1 LAHHILAH
9 LEMIQRD
16 RERMNEIE
24 KRVNVM
30 PLGSAA
36 LAGTNFPIDRAYT
49 AKLLNFPKISNNS
62 MDAVS
67 DRDFIIEFC
76 SASAILM
83 MHLSRFCEEIVMW
96 SSSEFNFMELSDSFT
111 TGSSIMPQKKNPD
124 AAELI
129 RGKTGRVYG
138 HVMGVLTLMKSLPL
152 AYNKDLQEDKE
163 PLFDTV
169 DTVKLSLAVFDGMIK
184 TAKFKIPAAT
194 QLGAEGF
201 LTATDMADYL
211 ALRGIPFRE
220 AHEITGKTV
229 AYCLKNRKPLEE
241 LTLKELRKISAKFDK
256 SIFDYISVEKSVQ
269 RKNVFGG
276 TAKNRTLEQVARL
289 QKQISK

>member
-1 LAHHILAH
+1 
-9 LEMIQRD
+9 
-16 RERMNEIE
+16 
-24 KRVNVM
+24 
-30 PLGSAA
+30 
-36 LAGTNFPIDRAYT
+36 
-49 AKLLNFPKISNNS
+49 
-62 MDAVS
+62 
-67 DRDFIIEFC
+67 
-76 SASAILM
+76 M

-96 SSSEFNFMELSDSFT
+96 SSSEFNFLELSDSFT

-138 HVMGVLTLMKSLPL
+138 HVIGVLTLMKSLPL

-184 TAKFKIPAAT
+184 TAKFKIPRAT

-211 ALRGIPFRE
+211 ALKGIPFRE

-229 AYCLKNRKPLEE
+229 AYCLRNKKPLEK
-241 LTLKELRKISAKFDK
+241 LSLKELKKISPKFDK
-256 SIFDYISVEKSVQ
+256 TIFGYITIESSVQ

-276 TAKNRTLEQVARL
+276 TAKKRTLEQIARL
-289 QKQISK
+289 QKQITK